1 MDQTGALWA
10 SGGGLISSNVKK
22 MKWKATGL
30 IFVAGVAQVFGKP
43 NIIFI
48 MADDL
53 GYGGLS
59 CYGNKVIKTP
69 HLDALAATGV
79 KCTDF
84 HSNGAVCSPTRAA
97 LMTGRYQQRSG
108 VEGVITA
115 KSHREVG
122 LGLEE
127 KTMAEAMKE
136 LGYATALF
144 GKWHLGYDRKFG
156 PVKQGFDEF
165 EGFVSGNV
173 DYHNHIDQEGFFD
186 WWKQDKKEDEKG
198 YITDLITEDALGFIE
213 RKKAEPFLLVLHHG
227 APHYPIQDRDTPGF
241 REVRDGK
248 GKRAPQPKV
257 DRPAVY
263 ARMVEIMDEGVG
275 RIVAKLDELKLRENT
290 LLVFCSD
297 NGPAMTVSPVDLR
310 GRKGQLFEG
319 GHRVPGIFNWPSVL
333 PKGSECSTPIMTM
346 DLMPTFIAMA
356 EGKAVEGLDGCDVT
370 GILKGK
376 ETKREPL
383 FWRFKGH
390 VAVRDGKWKL
400 LRQKGKKAMLFDLSK
415 DRGETIDLS
424 EKAPDQAQRLLQL
437 IEAWEKDVTKE
448 EKVSQ

>member
-1 MDQTGALWA
+1 M
-10 SGGGLISSNVKK
+10 GLV
-22 MKWKATGL
+22 L
-30 IFVAGVAQVFGKP
+30 VAGLVQALGKP

-69 HLDALAATGV
+69 HLDALATSGV

-97 LMTGRYQQRSG
+97 LMTGRYQQRCG

-115 KSHREVG
+115 ARHRKVG
-122 LGLEE
+122 LGLDE

-144 GKWHLGYDRKFG
+144 GKWHLGYDERFG

-165 EGFVSGNV
+165 EGFVSGNI
-173 DYHNHIDQEGFFD
+173 DYHNHIDQEGYFD
-186 WWKQDKKEDEKG
+186 WWKQDKKQDEKG
-198 YITDLITEDALGFIE
+198 YLTDLITDDAIGFIE
-213 RKKAEPFLLVLHHG
+213 RKKAESFLVVLHHG
-227 APHYPIQDRDTPGF
+227 APHYPLQDRETPGF
-241 REVRDGK
+241 RVVRNGK
-248 GKRAPQPKV
+248 GKRAPQPKI

-263 ARMVEIMDEGVG
+263 AKMVEIMDEGVG
-275 RIVAKLDELKLRENT
+275 RIVAKLEELKLRENT
-290 LLVFCSD
+290 LIVFCSD
-297 NGPAMTVSPVDLR
+297 NGPAMTISPVELR

-319 GHRVPGIFNWPSVL
+319 GHRVPGIFNWPGGL
-333 PKGSECSTPIMTM
+333 PKGRECTTPILTM

-356 EGKAVEGLDGCDVT
+356 GGKIREGFDGRDVT
-370 GILKGK
+370 EVLKGK
-376 ETKREPL
+376 EIKREPL
-383 FWRFKGH
+383 FWRFKGD
-390 VAVRDGKWKL
+390 VAVRDGSWKL
-400 LRQKGKKAMLFDLSK
+400 IRQKGKKAMLFNLEKDL
-415 DRGETIDLS
+415 GEKSDLAKK
-424 EKAPDQAQRLLQL
+424 EPEQLARLLKFL
-437 IEAWEKDVTKE
+437 AAWEKEMVRE

>member
-1 MDQTGALWA
+1 
-10 SGGGLISSNVKK
+10 
-22 MKWKATGL
+22 MKSKA
-30 IFVAGVAQVFGKP
+30 FGVACLLGIMGACGKP
-43 NIIFI
+43 NVIFI

-69 HLDALAATGV
+69 HLDALAAGGV

-115 KSHREVG
+115 ARHREVG
-122 LGLEE
+122 LAIEE

-136 LGYATALF
+136 QGYATALF
-144 GKWHLGYDRKFG
+144 GKWHLGYDAKFG

-165 EGFVSGNV
+165 KGFVSGNV
-173 DYHNHIDQEGFFD
+173 DYHTHIDQEGFFD

-198 YITDLITEDALGFIE
+198 YITNLITEDAIGFIE
-213 RKKAEPFLLVLHHG
+213 REKAESFFVVLHHG
-227 APHYPIQDRDTPGF
+227 APHYPLQDRETPGF
-241 REVRDGK
+241 RVVRDGK
-248 GKRAPQPKV
+248 GKRARQPQV
-257 DRPAVY
+257 DRQAVY

-275 RIVAKLDELKLRENT
+275 RIVAKLEELKLRENT
-290 LLVFCSD
+290 LIVFCSD

-319 GHRVPGIFNWPSVL
+319 GHRVPGIFNWPGGL
-333 PKGSECSTPIMTM
+333 PKGTVCDTPVMTM
-346 DLMPTFIAMA
+346 DLMPTFLTMA
-356 EGKAVEGLDGCDVT
+356 GGKVESERKFDGRDVT
-370 GILKGK
+370 AILKGEK
-376 ETKREPL
+376 VVREPL
-383 FWRFKGH
+383 FWRFKGD

-415 DRGETIDLS
+415 DLGEATDVS
-424 EKAPDQAQRLLQL
+424 GKEPEQVARLLKL
-437 IEAWEKDVTKE
+437 IADWEKDVFRVG
-448 EKVSQ
+448 KVSQ